1 MFRRFLG
8 VSLFSL
14 GVCLFITQPVKA
26 QYAPEYNEGLK
37 INLNDKDD
45 YYIRFMLWNQI
56 WARSTEQNPGTLVN
70 GTPQD
75 RSFDIGAR
83 RLRMLAMA
91 QLSPRFMI
99 MTHFGINSQ
108 TFVGGGAAGSG
119 GTGNYGAGKKPGM
132 FFHDFTSEYTLFPAV
147 DAYTGQRNK
156 FSMTLGAGIHYWM
169 GLSRMTMAST
179 TNFLTLDSP
188 GFNFPN
194 VDQSDQFVRM
204 FGIFAKGKVDK
215 LEYRVSVNKPFATN
229 LVPQEEN
236 VAVDNNGSSKP
247 YVGGY
252 FEYQFLDQESNTLP
266 FKVGT
271 YLGQKRVFN
280 IGVGFNAQQDGT
292 MSLQNGQ
299 YKSHNIALLSGDMF
313 IDLPFSV
320 GSKDMS
326 LTSYTVAY
334 RYDYGPNYIRHSG
347 TMNLGTN
354 DPNYDGPRSIS
365 GPGNSRPMLGT
376 GDIYYSQAGL
386 LLPRLGEQDK
396 IRLQPF
402 VAYTRKNLEA
412 LQKGGDYWDFGSNL
426 LIQQHNAKV
435 SFQYSLR
442 PNYIATDR
450 IDGNRGEF
458 IVQFQTFL

>member
-1 MFRRFLG
+1 MIRRFLG
-8 VSLFSL
+8 ISLFSL
-14 GVCLFITQPVKA
+14 GVCLFTTQQAKA
-26 QYAPEYNEGLK
+26 QNAPGYNGGLK
-37 INLNDKDD
+37 INLNDKED
-45 YYIRFMLWNQI
+45 YYVRFMLWNQI
-56 WARSTEQNPGTLVN
+56 WARVTEQNPGTLVN
-70 GTPQD
+70 NTPQE

-119 GTGNYGAGKKPGM
+119 GTGSYGAGKKPGM

-147 DAYTGQRNK
+147 NAYTGERNK
-156 FSMTLGAGIHYWM
+156 FSMTLGAGLHYWL
-169 GLSRMTMAST
+169 GVSRLTMAST

-188 GFNFPN
+188 IFSFPT

-204 FGIFAKGKVDK
+204 FGIYAKGKVDR
-215 LEYRVSVNKPFATN
+215 LEYRLSVNKPFATN
-229 LVPQEEN
+229 LVPQQEN
-236 VAVDNNGSSKP
+236 VAVDNNGVSKP
-247 YVGGY
+247 SVAGY
-252 FEYQFLDQESNTLP
+252 MDFQFLDQESTTLP

-280 IGVGFNAQQDGT
+280 IGVGFYTQQDGT
-292 MSLQNGQ
+292 RSLQNGNL
-299 YKSHNIALLSGDMF
+299 KSHNIALFAGDVFLDM
-313 IDLPFSV
+313 PFSL
-320 GSKDMS
+320 GSKDMA
-326 LTSYTVAY
+326 LTSYTGAY
-334 RYDYGPNYIRHSG
+334 RYDFGPNYIRHSG
-347 TMNLGTN
+347 TMNLGTA
-354 DPNYDGPRSIS
+354 DPAFVGSRSVS
-365 GPGNSRPMLGT
+365 GPGNARPMQGT

-396 IRLQPF
+396 VRLQPF

-412 LQKGGDYWDFGSNL
+412 LEKGGNYWDFGSNL

-442 PNYIATDR
+442 PNYIATDH